1 MRWSRWLRA
10 FAATA
15 SAATVVL
22 ALAIGGHALV
32 GATAA
37 TSTNGAWVHFNDAQ
51 WVNGAGEDSSKFGLV
66 TTSTCPTGY
75 PTCLSDGSYTYGGI
89 SLKSKYVPGDPA
101 AITALSFDFSANQAS
116 SGPGGSPRMVVQFSD
131 GGNAQLRPL
140 LWAADTWTQ
149 LDGMTGNNWDNSG
162 GCGNR
167 YATTWTSVVAC
178 HPNTTITAIYL
189 VNDSGWAVPSGSE
202 QVTLDNITV
211 NDIVATG
218 PGSND

>member
-1 MRWSRWLRA
+1 MRWSKWLRV
-10 FAATA
+10 FAATV
-15 SAATVVL
+15 SVTTV
-22 ALAIGGHALV
+22 ALAFVIGGNTLA

-37 TSTNGAWVHFNDAQ
+37 TSTNGAWVRFNDAH
-51 WVNGAGEDSSKFGLV
+51 WVNGAGEDPSKFGLV

-89 SLKSKYVPGDPA
+89 SLKSQYVPSDPA
-101 AITALSFDFSANQAS
+101 TITALSFDFVADQS
-116 SGPGGSPRMVVQFSD
+116 SNSPGGSPRMVVQFSD

-140 LWAADTWTQ
+140 GWTE
-149 LDGMTGNNWDNSG
+149 DVWTTVNGMTGNNWDNNG
-162 GCGNR
+162 GCGYR

-178 HPNTTITAIYL
+178 HPGATITAIYL
-189 VNDSGWAVPSGSE
+189 VNDSGWAFTSGSE

-211 NDIVATG
+211 NDMIATG